1 MSEDYVLRA
10 GVRQRRESDKVRIVL
25 MALFARLDGPA
36 MAAAAATIFAASLFV
51 ATSILILKGAPS
63 GAPVGPN
70 LSALGGFLPGYAVTW
85 AGAIIG
91 SIYFGIVGGIA
102 GYALAVLWNFAH
114 FLFVGVA
121 VLRGN
126 WLD

>member
-1 MSEDYVLRA
+1 MSEDFVPGGGA
-10 GVRQRRESDKVRIVL
+10 RQRRESDRIRIVL

-36 MAAAAATIFAASLFV
+36 MAAAMATIFAVSLFV
-51 ATSILILKGAPS
+51 ATAILILKGAPT
-63 GAPVGPN
+63 GTPIGPN
-70 LSALGGFLPGYAVTW
+70 LSALSGFMPGYAVTW
-85 AGAIIG
+85 GGAVIG
-91 SIYFGIVGGIA
+91 SIYFGIVGGIT